1 MRVAVVGSRGFS
13 DYVLLSKTL
22 APLEITQIVSG
33 GAIGADILG
42 ARYANENNIPLLEFI
57 PVWYKNGVYDNSAG
71 FKRNKDIVNASD
83 IVYAFWDGVS
93 KGTKSTIDF
102 AKKIGVKSV
111 VILYQ
116 KQLTEEGTDL
126 WKIL

>member
-1 MRVAVVGSRGFS
+1 MRVGVVGSRDFF
-13 DYVLLSKTL
+13 DYDLLSKTL

-33 GAIGADILG
+33 GAKGADSL
-42 ARYANENNIPLLEFI
+42 AAKYAKENKLALIEFI
-57 PVWYKNGVYDNSAG
+57 PVWYKDGVYDNAAG

-83 IVYAFWDGVS
+83 IIYAFWDGQS
-93 KGTKSTIDF
+93 KGTKSSIDY

-126 WKIL
+126 WKIV